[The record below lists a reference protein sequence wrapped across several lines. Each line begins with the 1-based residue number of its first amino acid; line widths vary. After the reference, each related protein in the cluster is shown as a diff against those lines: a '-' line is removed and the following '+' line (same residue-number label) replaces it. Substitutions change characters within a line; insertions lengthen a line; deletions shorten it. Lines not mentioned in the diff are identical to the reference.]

1 MGQSQFQ
8 ASLCLFLIL
17 YLFTGIDGKG
27 KKWRHEDGSVEMFRY
42 LREDND
48 IDLVGEFGLDTVDVI
63 FIEEIIS
70 GTKEGQRKGRDKSK
84 FFLYGECRSKPS
96 ILRRTNCAVVVIVFL
111 DVMCS
116 VSPCRC
122 RKQCT
127 LWT

>member
-8 ASLCLFLIL
+8 ASLCLFFLIL

-48 IDLVGEFGLDTVDVI
+48 IDLVGEFGLDAVDVI

-70 GTKEGQRKGRDKSK
+70 GQ
-84 FFLYGECRSKPS
+84 
-96 ILRRTNCAVVVIVFL
+96 I
-111 DVMCS
+111 
-116 VSPCRC
+116 
-122 RKQCT
+122 
-127 LWT
+127 